1 MNRPISELSLDDFN
15 KPALIRLIAI
25 AILITAVLIIYLSLT
40 ERYFFLLALVAAPLM
55 VLVVTQPRLALYQYV
70 FSLFIVYELV
80 PSVPLTMMD
89 VSATLV
95 ILAALLDAL
104 FSDGLPKY
112 LPRLSFN
119 YLYIIAVL
127 IICGFLGYWPEL
139 AVRQVLSVS
148 LLLATFLALYHLMSK
163 VSLSE
168 LVRWFFILA
177 ILHSVYVLVPFV
189 ATGGEERSFG
199 FAPALFG
206 LQMQVALP
214 VGLALYLGTRRQKG
228 AFYLVGAVI
237 VLGGLIATQSRAPI
251 AFSLA
256 TSLFV
261 LLSVRARIRE
271 GSVVVGPVRGL
282 RRRIPA
288 IALSGV
294 VLTGLVIIFSSGVLA
309 PVLSRFGDLFSAEPE
324 GSFLWRLQLW
334 KKALMAF
341 YDHPIFGVGPGAY
354 KHLHEI
360 YAGIRYFP
368 AFFYLRSQTAHN
380 LLLYYLA
387 EMGLLGGL
395 GLVALM
401 VNQFRLARAGW
412 MRLPY
417 QALGTS
423 LALYGW
429 AFLFALSTLIDAAW
443 MYGQMS
449 FMAIFFAALVSRQH
463 SIVIQ
468 SQG

>member
-1 MNRPISELSLDDFN
+1 MNRPIAECSLDEFN
-15 KPALIRLIAI
+15 KPALIKLITIAI
-25 AILITAVLIIYLSLT
+25 FLAAVLIIYLSLT
-40 ERYFFLLALVAAPLM
+40 ERYFFLLALVAAPVI

-70 FSLFIVYELV
+70 FVLFIVYTLI
-80 PSVPLTMMD
+80 PSIPLTIMD
-89 VSATLV
+89 ISTALV
-95 ILAALLDAL
+95 ILAALLDVL
-104 FSDGLPKY
+104 VSDGLPKH
-112 LPRLSFN
+112 LPCLSFN
-119 YLYIIAVL
+119 YLYIIVVS

-148 LLLATFLALYHLMSK
+148 LLFATFLALYHLMSQ

-177 ILHSVYVLVPFV
+177 VLHSVYVLVPFV
-189 ATGGEERSFG
+189 ASGGEERSYG

-206 LQMQVALP
+206 HQMQVALP
-214 VGLALYLGTRRQKG
+214 VGLALYLGTQRRKG
-228 AFYLVGAVI
+228 ALYLVGAVI

-251 AFSLA
+251 IFGLA
-256 TSLFV
+256 ASFFV
-261 LLSVRARIRE
+261 LLTERSRIRAK
-271 GSVVVGPVRGL
+271 SVNVRLAEQLRKRITVVSVFGVGL
-282 RRRIPA
+282 A
-288 IALSGV
+288 A
-294 VLTGLVIIFSSGVLA
+294 LVIILSSGVLA
-309 PVLSRFGDLFSAEPE
+309 QVLGRFGELFSSEPQ

-341 YDHPIFGVGPGAY
+341 YDHPVFGVGPGGY
-354 KHLHEI
+354 KRLHEI
-360 YAGIRYFP
+360 FTGIRYFP
-368 AFFYLRSQTAHN
+368 VFYYLRSLTAHN

-401 VNQFRLARAGW
+401 LNQFRLARTGW
-412 MRLPY
+412 ILQPN
-417 QALGTS
+417 QAVGTS

-443 MYGQMS
+443 MYGQLS
-449 FMAIFFAALVSRQH
+449 FLAIFFAALVSRQH
-463 SIVIQ
+463 TIVTQ